1 MAFTGYNGQFV
12 ITQSVLPHLI
22 FPMNLLVIGNKIE
35 TGSRET
41 RRKSHLAVAAKAFES
56 PNEIGPLGT
65 LSKSM
70 TSVVEY

>member
-1 MAFTGYNGQFV
+1 MASIGYNSQFA

-41 RRKSHLAVAAKAFES
+41 RKSHLAVAAKAFES

>member
-1 MAFTGYNGQFV
+1 MASIGYNSQFA

-41 RRKSHLAVAAKAFES
+41 RKSHLAAAAKAFES